1 LITDT
6 KIYSSEIGSSVE
18 NWAYNWLCSMSN
30 VVRDTTLNNV
40 LQACKLAFK
49 RDIKTLIFCLPYIVC
64 KLEHRYVYLNNNY
77 FNIHMYMLLLF
88 ISIHNRK

>member
-1 LITDT
+1 MKFQTTIILHWSITDT
-6 KIYSSEIGSSVE
+6 KIYSSEAGSSVE

-30 VVRDTTLNNV
+30 AVCDTTLNNV

-64 KLEHRYVYLNNNY
+64 KLEY
-77 FNIHMYMLLLF
+77 
-88 ISIHNRK
+88 